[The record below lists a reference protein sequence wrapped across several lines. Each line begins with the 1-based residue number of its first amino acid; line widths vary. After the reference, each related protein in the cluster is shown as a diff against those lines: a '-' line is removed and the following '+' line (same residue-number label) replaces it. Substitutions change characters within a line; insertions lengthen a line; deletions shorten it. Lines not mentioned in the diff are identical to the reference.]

1 MKMKTMEK
9 SAIDSMLLELPEEM
23 IQEVKDF
30 IGYLLEKEE
39 IENVGDGCPE
49 IAKGDARTD
58 TVDQTRHPGSP
69 QKMHQPRRP
78 GGMGEL

>member
-30 IGYLLEKEE
+30 IGYLLEKEKRRKAFE
-39 IENVGDGCPE
+39 ERVLKAQNEPSME
-49 IAKGDARTD
+49 FES
-58 TVDQTRHPGSP
+58 VDNIMKAIRDF
-69 QKMHQPRRP
+69 K
-78 GGMGEL
+78 E